1 MADWSKPTLTSNY
14 TAFVTE
20 VKDRD
25 VDAAVWFEG
34 SSSTGIPTNAKRLNI
49 STGRFEKWN
58 GTAWVDAASSFTF
71 PALSV
76 AGTLSVTGAATF
88 SSTVTVGTP
97 TAAGHA
103 TTKTYVDTAIALK
116 ANSASPTFTGTPTA
130 PTAAADT
137 NTTQIAT
144 TAFVIG
150 QGYAKLASPTFTGTV
165 TAAALTASGQVT
177 FTGSGAAILNKGTD
191 AQRPA
196 GVSGMLRFNT
206 SSNKFEGYN
215 GTAWGSIGGGA
226 TGGGNDDVFYE
237 NGQTVTADYTLTTN
251 KNAMSAGPVTI
262 ASGIT
267 VTVPDGSVWIVI

>member
-1 MADWSKPTLTSNY
+1 MADWTKPTLTSTY

-25 VDAAVWFEG
+25 VDTAVWFEG
-34 SSSTGIPTNAKRLNI
+34 SSSTGIPTNTKRLNT

-58 GTAWVDAASSFTF
+58 GTAWVDAVSTFTF
-71 PALSV
+71 PAISI
-76 AGTLSVTGAATF
+76 AGTSAFTGAATF
-88 SSTVTVGTP
+88 SGAVTVPTP
-97 TAAGHA
+97 SASGHA
-103 TTKTYVDTAIALK
+103 TTKTYVDDAVSVK
-116 ANSASPTFTGTPTA
+116 ANTASPTFTGTPAA
-130 PTAAADT
+130 PTAAVDT